1 MNAYILNHYCK
12 GKRYTFEPFPSP
24 HPGMNVYVVSY
35 YSQDVKVKAFLVEP
49 NSHGTYSGFL
59 YLRGGIKQVG
69 KARLGRLIQFASEGF
84 LVIAPFYRGNMGGEG
99 REDFGLED
107 RWDAIEAAKVF
118 MEHPMWNGKLHV
130 FGFSR
135 GGLMALWTALYLA
148 EETTS
153 LVTWGGVSDL
163 TLTYEERV
171 DLRRMLKRVV
181 GGNPTK
187 NPKGYEERTPL
198 NSINQLKNPIL
209 IIHGEED
216 QNVSF
221 EHAVRLK
228 IECDKY
234 GIPYDFWPFSN
245 VTHYF
250 PPSLNRQVVYC
261 LCQWMKAKE

>member
-1 MNAYILNHYCK
+1 MNAYMLNLHCK
-12 GKRYTFEPFPSP
+12 EKRYTFEPFPSP

-35 YSQDVKVKAFLVEP
+35 YSQNMKVKAFLVEP
-49 NSHGTYSGFL
+49 KIRSTYSGFL

-99 REDFGLED
+99 REDFGLHD
-107 RWDAIEAAKVF
+107 RFDAIEAAGVL
-118 MEHPMWNGKLHV
+118 MSHPKWNGKLHV

-135 GGLMALWTALYLA
+135 GGLMALWSAIYLP

-153 LVTWGGVSDL
+153 VVTWGGVSDL

-198 NSINQLKNPIL
+198 SSLNQLRAPLL
-209 IIHGEED
+209 IIHGEKD

-221 EHAVRLK
+221 EHAIRLK
-228 IECDKY
+228 NTCEER
-234 GIPYDFWPFSN
+234 GASYDFWPFPD

-250 PPSLNRQVVYC
+250 PPPLNRQVVSQ
-261 LCQWMKAKE
+261 LCQWMKRKE